1 MIELLDRKSIL
12 NLNKT
17 FASFILEVQDAK
29 YNPIHNPNE
38 PGEMYVDD
46 SEKPRYVSQEEC
58 DKWNKEEQME
68 FDQNRDKVET
78 EPIKFIEERV
88 FTFSEAEIDQYLN
101 NLGNG
106 LENLNKQLD
115 WQSTIF
121 LLDYP
126 TPWLSQDN
134 DYEPVKKALDYL
146 KSIGVTDDFTGG
158 FKANGQE
165 LKELTMNLFWIV
177 RCNASLPDC
186 YFSGI
191 EKGFVGDVCKHG
203 NIHFHFYSDTDR
215 QEILNETKEIGLKAI
230 EGIHCYDS
238 FSETSKIDGR
248 QIIV

>member
-1 MIELLDRKSIL
+1 MIELLDRNKIL
-12 NLNKT
+12 HLNKT

-38 PGEMYVDD
+38 PGEMYIDD
-46 SEKPRYVSQEEC
+46 SEEPRYVSQEEC
-58 DKWNKEEQME
+58 DKWNKEEQLE
-68 FDQNRDKVET
+68 FDKNSDKIQID
-78 EPIKFIEERV
+78 PIKFIDELI
-88 FTFSEAEIDQYLN
+88 FTFSKTKFDHYLDK
-101 NLGNG
+101 LGNG
-106 LENLNKQLD
+106 LETLTKQLD
-115 WQSTIF
+115 WQSIIF

-146 KSIGVTDDFTGG
+146 RSIGVTDDFTGG
-158 FKANGQE
+158 FKANGKD
-165 LKELTMNLFWIV
+165 LKELTENLFWIV
-177 RCNASLPDC
+177 RCNASLPHC

-238 FSETSKIDGR
+238 FSETGKIDGR